1 DFTITSGDKVISDLG
16 GGTATISIPYTPKAG
31 EDLNA
36 IVIYHITGEGELVLI
51 TDCIYDAET
60 GALTFKLSHFSRY
73 AVGYNKVEFT
83 DTEGSWA
90 KDYITYLSARNIING
105 DGTGRYLPGNNIT
118 RAEFTK
124 ILAGIAGI
132 DPASYR
138 TSAFQDMDE
147 NAWYAP
153 YVAWATENGIVKGY
167 GNGLFGPDDYIS
179 REQIAL
185 MISRFASVQNYTL
198 PEAVEAI
205 EFADSDKISSYAR
218 EAVEKVQ
225 RAGIINGRPS
235 GDRIV
240 FASSDNADRAEAAKM
255 LAVLMKSMM
264 K

>member
-1 DFTITSGDKVISDLG
+1 IS
-16 GGTATISIPYTPKAG
+16 
-31 EDLNA
+31 
-36 IVIYHITGEGELVLI
+36 
-51 TDCIYDAET
+51 
-60 GALTFKLSHFSRY
+60 
-73 AVGYNKVEFT
+73 
-83 DTEGSWA
+83 
-90 KDYITYLSARNIING
+90 G

-132 DPASYR
+132 DTAKYK
-138 TSAFQDMDE
+138 TSAFQDVDE

-153 YVAWATENGIVKGY
+153 YVVWATENGIVKGY
-167 GNGLFGPDDYIS
+167 GNGLFGPDDYIT

-198 PEAVEAI
+198 PEAAEAI

-225 RAGIINGRPS
+225 KAGIINGRPS

-240 FASSDNADRAEAAKM
+240 FAPLDNADRAEAAKM
-255 LAVLMKSMM
+255 VAILMQNMVK
-264 K
+264 